1 MWDPERRVNGP
12 HPPYEPRADIG
23 MCDAAI
29 PRIVHVRPAT
39 PEDAPAVLALHRA
52 AIRERGPT
60 AYDDRAVAAWAR
72 RGDPDDYP
80 IGDPDHEFLVAERD
94 GAVAGFGDLA
104 LDEAEIVGVY
114 VHPDHQRRGV
124 GRALVERLESV
135 ARDRGHDALELVA
148 SLNAVGF
155 YRVLGYERVRPERHE
170 TSDGV
175 ELDCVRM
182 RARL

>member
-1 MWDPERRVNGP
+1 MPGVSSSGL
-12 HPPYEPRADIG
+12 PRGDIG
-23 MCDAAI
+23 ICVAVVSPAV
-29 PRIVHVRPAT
+29 RVRPAT
-39 PEDAPAVLALHRA
+39 PDDALAVLALHRA
-52 AIRERGPT
+52 AIRERGPA

-80 IGDPDHEFLVAERD
+80 IEDSDHAFFVAERD

-155 YRVLGYERVRPERHE
+155 YRGLGYEQVRAERHE
-170 TSDGV
+170 TSGGI

-182 RARL
+182 RTRL